1 MFPDNFCKIP
11 QERQGTKSNDHILFS
26 CQLIGLCYCG
36 FDVVKGP
43 YIRMK
48 FPHRICQLLRGQSPG
63 VIRCRNR
70 QDGICV
76 FFCFPDD
83 LAVILVTEHSHDVDD
98 PFPLKYRPM
107 DAASMS
113 AAAGL

>member
-26 CQLIGLCYCG
+26 CQLIGLCHCG

-48 FPHRICQLLRGQSPG
+48 FPHRICPAPAGSEPWGYPVPQSSGWYLR
-63 VIRCRNR
+63 I
-70 QDGICV
+70 
-76 FFCFPDD
+76 FCFPDD

-98 PFPLKYRPM
+98 PFSLKYRSM